1 MNQEAPYRFQRKS
14 EKPRFHLCLYFF
26 LSIPPPCFGKELET
40 PFAILYSQ
48 SPLKRR
54 CFLLL
59 VTLRVPNVGGQPCV
73 F

>member
-1 MNQEAPYRFQRKS
+1 MRILDYFN
-14 EKPRFHLCLYFF
+14 PRFNLLVYLF
-26 LSIPPPCFGKELET
+26 LGIPPPYFGKELET
-40 PFAILYSQ
+40 PFAILYRQ